1 MWGAARHDR
10 ATGVHRP
17 LVADVLVLA
26 PLEPAPPEPAPPE
39 PAPPEGPEHHGRLWC
54 GPTSTWWGYPR
65 PGTRPCAGRSPP
77 APGCP
82 WKTPWSP
89 TPTATPPGGSCPT
102 AAPLPGGELIAPYLD
117 DLATR
122 LGDAARRAAGALRPA
137 TITYA
142 RGRCAMGAN
151 RDYWDAERGHFVC
164 GTNPDTTA
172 DDTVVAARVAGPQ
185 GETVA
190 TLVNYACHPT
200 TLAWENTLLSPD
212 YPGAMRETV
221 ERATGAPCVFVLG
234 ACGRHRPPLRLY
246 RRPPRRRPERAR
258 AGLRRPRGPGRAAPP
273 RHRPA
278 LRRPGA
284 LRGHPGGLAG
294 RPLLRLAPGPGRA
307 LRGGP
312 LHGRSAPQA
321 PPRPRRPAGGAR
333 RRGSAGREKRT
344 PGAIPA
350 PPATTGPGRSG
361 PGAGSPAW
369 RTSRPAPPTPCPT
382 PCTASGTPSGWP
394 AGASPTAPCRWSYGA
409 ASPTTAIVVSTLA
422 GALQVA
428 YLLAAERYGLGL
440 YQEEPSILGPG
451 CLEALTGAIAGRI
464 AALSSPDPTRLCQRR
479 PGPRPRPSR

>member
-1 MWGAARHDR
+1 MPAMSTTVVPAPTSLLRFGHARAEITPPVGIYHRMWGAARHDR

-39 PAPPEGPEHHGRLWC
+39 GPRTPRRLGGSWC
-54 GPTSTWWGYPR
+54 GPTSTWWGCPR

-77 APGCP
+77 APGRP
-82 WKTPWSP
+82 WRTPSVAYSHSHSAGWLLPDRS
-89 TPTATPPGGSCPT
+89 AF
-102 AAPLPGGELIAPYLD
+102 PGGELIAPYLD

-137 TITYA
+137 TVTYA

-151 RDYWDAERGHFVC
+151 RDYWDAGRGHFVC
-164 GTNPDTTA
+164 GTNPD
-172 DDTVVAARVAGPQ
+172 AAGRRHRHRRPRRRPPGGDGGHPGQLRLPPHHPGLGEHPAQPGLPRGDAGD
-185 GETVA
+185 G
-190 TLVNYACHPT
+190 
-200 TLAWENTLLSPD
+200 
-212 YPGAMRETV
+212 GARHG
-221 ERATGAPCVFVLG
+221 GALRLRPRRLRG
-234 ACGRHRPPLRLY
+234 HRPPLRLY
-246 RRPPRRRPERAR
+246 RRPPRRRPERAG

-294 RPLLRLAPGPGRA
+294 RPLLRLAPGPA
-307 LRGGP
+307 PHASRGASTRSICP
-312 LHGRSAPQA
+312 SSPSPTPTPCGRSS
-321 PPRPRRPAGGAR
+321 

-344 PGAIPA
+344 PGAMPA

-369 RTSRPAPPTPCPT
+369 RTSRRAPPTPCPT

-409 ASPTTAIVVSTLA
+409 ASPPRRS
-422 GALQVA
+422 
-428 YLLAAERYGLGL
+428 
-440 YQEEPSILGPG
+440 
-451 CLEALTGAIAGRI
+451 
-464 AALSSPDPTRLCQRR
+464 SSPPS
-479 PGPRPRPSR
+479 PGPSRWPTCSPPSATGWASTRRSPRSWGPAAWRP